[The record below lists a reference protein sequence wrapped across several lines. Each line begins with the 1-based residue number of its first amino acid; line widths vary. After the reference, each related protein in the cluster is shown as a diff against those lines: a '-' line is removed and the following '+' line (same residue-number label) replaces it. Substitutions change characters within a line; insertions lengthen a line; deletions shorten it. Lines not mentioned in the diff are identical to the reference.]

1 LLISSSA
8 RAQRNDILLIQG
20 STYIYQNYFRPWL
33 AQNERALDEGIVAIQ
48 GNAFGFI
55 QEKIGQLLNMAAKN
69 QPQGSNQNGQPPAA
83 GNPLAAAAGLW
94 QTYGGSLL
102 GALGQHRPQAPAA
115 AATGA
120 QVNGYGQTPN
130 MTPRQGRSPAT
141 SAASTPSTREHKNP
155 PFPMPQVAQPYSQ
168 PYQQPY

>member
-1 LLISSSA
+1 M
-8 RAQRNDILLIQG
+8 
-20 STYIYQNYFRPWL
+20 

-48 GNAFGFI
+48 SNAFGFI

-69 QPQGSNQNGQPPAA
+69 QPQGNTQNGQPPA

-115 AATGA
+115 TASGA
-120 QVNGYGQTPN
+120 QANGYGQTPN
-130 MTPRQGRSPAT
+130 MTPRQGRSPAA
-141 SAASTPSTREHKNP
+141 SAASTPSREHKNP
-155 PFPMPQVAQPYSQ
+155 PFPVPQVAQPYSQ
-168 PYQQPY
+168 PYSQPY